1 MWGVG
6 IMLAFTTLLSLL
18 LTKIIVPSHPHS
30 DLIVLGL
37 DVGQAYLGLLWCLAT
52 HRLGNDPLLVK
63 LFWVGTAIGATWEVG
78 WSEKHKSWKRQNERA
93 DYEPRHSTD
102 FRTILEIM
110 F

>member
-6 IMLAFTTLLSLL
+6 LLLAFTTLFSLL
-18 LTKIIVPSHPHS
+18 LTKLIVPSHPHS

-63 LFWVGTAIGATWEVG
+63 LNLVTKGPGCGSGSPACRRGAPWNLT
-78 WSEKHKSWKRQNERA
+78 S
-93 DYEPRHSTD
+93 
-102 FRTILEIM
+102 
-110 F
+110 